1 MTWMDTVR
9 TVWPTVARTDEW
21 AGGWTDGYILEP
33 CQGPEDHDT
42 TAAVQ
47 YLGTAI
53 APAPTR
59 QDKTRQACWAQ
70 QAVAGWVV
78 PSFARCDLGR
88 YLAGCRAASGIVR
101 YLDCTLWVAAVPWP
115 GALALEL
122 DLGPGGRGERGREM
136 SERESW

>member
-1 MTWMDTVR
+1 MDKWIQTG
-9 TVWPTVARTDEW
+9 A
-21 AGGWTDGYILEP
+21 
-33 CQGPEDHDT
+33 CQGPEDDDT

-47 YLGTAI
+47 YLGTAC

-70 QAVAGWVV
+70 QVLAGWVV

-101 YLDCTLWVAAVPWP
+101 YLDCTLWVSAAPRP
-115 GALALEL
+115 GALALEP
-122 DLGPGGRGERGREM
+122 DLGPGEEKAW
-136 SERESW
+136 E